1 MTSSL
6 SQTINVGFHAVK
18 VTSELKAHS
27 VLFLCAWEN
36 LLSSQVHPEDSQQHH
51 SCTYSTKASSR
62 GRMTAGKWHLII
74 WLESN
79 GFEACLE
86 DMTKH
91 LAPSAGSKLMACMT
105 KSDLISLSVRHFKSR
120 RVKALS
126 AHAEG
131 KSVRQNSAIEG
142 GNWVGGGLYL

>member
-1 MTSSL
+1 
-6 SQTINVGFHAVK
+6 
-18 VTSELKAHS
+18 
-27 VLFLCAWEN
+27 
-36 LLSSQVHPEDSQQHH
+36 
-51 SCTYSTKASSR
+51 
-62 GRMTAGKWHLII
+62 
-74 WLESN
+74 
-79 GFEACLE
+79 
-86 DMTKH
+86 MTKH

-142 GNWVGGGLYL
+142 GNWVGGGALSLVAAFASVKSLFTFKATEKL